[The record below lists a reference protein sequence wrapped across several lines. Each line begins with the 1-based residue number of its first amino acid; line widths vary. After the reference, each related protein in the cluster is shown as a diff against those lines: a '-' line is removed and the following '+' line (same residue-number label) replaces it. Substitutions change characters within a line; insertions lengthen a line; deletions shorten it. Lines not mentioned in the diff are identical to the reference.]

1 MANNK
6 KNPLKIFWTLLIF
19 VLLLAVVAGLFWFW
33 LKPSQ
38 LSSPD
43 VAAAAYKVS
52 RGDLVVRVTESGNI
66 KALNAADIKSEVEGQ
81 TTIISIVEE
90 GTIITPEDVA
100 GGKVLVELDS
110 SEIKERLTQQEITFA
125 SAEASFTEA
134 KESYEIQ
141 IKQNESDIKAAEL
154 KVKFAR
160 MDLEKYLGETVVA
173 RLIDAYQQNHA
184 VQIDIAS
191 LLQDPNQLGGGAK
204 QSIREL
210 EADIGLK
217 QAELIQAEERL
228 TWTKKLNEKEYVSK
242 DELKSDELTVER
254 RKIDLEKSLTSRQL
268 FQQYD
273 FAKQTEKLFSD
284 YLESLREMERREAEA
299 RSRLAQAE
307 ARLKSNQATYQ
318 LQKERLEKLQK
329 QLAACIIRAPSPG
342 MVVYESDSNPF
353 GGSRTLIEPGA
364 TIRERQKIMSLPN
377 TAEMGLEVKVHETWM
392 AQVRPGQFARITV
405 DAFPNQ
411 QFTGKVLK
419 IAMVPD
425 QQNFFL
431 NPDLKVYATELSI
444 DGRHDFLKTGMSAK
458 VEIIVQEL
466 PDVIYVPVQAVAN
479 RDGKKWCFLA
489 EGKEVKPREVKA
501 GAFNENFIQI
511 IEGLEPGQ
519 VISLAPPELAETPAA
534 DSGKKMPEKGPA
546 PAEAAPSSG
555 PMPQGQP
562 PAGQTPPPSPAGPP
576 PAPK

>member
-6 KNPLKIFWTLLIF
+6 KNPVKIFWTLLIF
-19 VLLLAVVAGLFWFW
+19 VLLLAVVASLFWFW

-52 RGDLVVRVTESGNI
+52 RGDLVVRVAESGNI

-90 GTIITPEDVA
+90 GTIITPEDVT

-160 MDLEKYLGETVVA
+160 MDLEKYLGETVVT
-173 RLIDAYQQNHA
+173 RLIEVYQQNHA
-184 VQIDIAS
+184 AQIDIAS

-228 TWTKKLNEKEYVSK
+228 SWTRKLNEKEYVSK
-242 DELKSDELTVER
+242 DELKSDELNVER
-254 RKIDLEKSLTSRQL
+254 RRIDLDKSQTSRQL

-329 QLAACIIRAPSPG
+329 QLAACIIKAPSPG

-489 EGKEVKPREVKA
+489 EGKDVKPREVKT

-546 PAEAAPSSG
+546 PAEAALPAG

-562 PAGQTPPPSPAGPP
+562 PAGQTPPPGPAGPP

>member
-1 MANNK
+1 MANSK
-6 KNPLKIFWTLLIF
+6 KNPVKIFWTLLIF
-19 VLLLAVVAGLFWFW
+19 VLLLAVVASLFWFW

-38 LSSPD
+38 LASPNLS
-43 VAAAAYKVS
+43 AAAYKVS

-173 RLIDAYQQNHA
+173 RLIEAYQQNNTA
-184 VQIDIAS
+184 QIDIAS

-228 TWTKKLNEKEYVSK
+228 SWTRKLNEKEYVSK
-242 DELKSDELTVER
+242 DELKSDELNVER
-254 RKIDLEKSLTSRQL
+254 RRIDLDKSQTSRQL

-299 RSRLAQAE
+299 RSRLAQAQ

-329 QLAACIIRAPSPG
+329 QLAACIIKAPSPG

-392 AQVRPGQFARITV
+392 AQVQPGQFARITV

-466 PDVIYVPVQAVAN
+466 PDVMYVPVQAVAN

-489 EGKEVKPREVKA
+489 EGKDVKPREVKA

-546 PAEAAPSSG
+546 PSENAPPAG
-555 PMPQGQP
+555 PMPQGQL

>member
-6 KNPLKIFWTLLIF
+6 KNPIKIFWTLLIF
-19 VLLLAVVAGLFWFW
+19 VLLLAVVVGLFWLW

-90 GTIITPEDVA
+90 GTILTPEDVT

-160 MDLEKYLGETVVA
+160 MDLEKYLGEPVVT
-173 RLIDAYQQNHA
+173 RLIEAYQQNHA
-184 VQIDIAS
+184 AQIDIAS

-228 TWTKKLNEKEYVSK
+228 SWTRKLNEKEYVSK
-242 DELKSDELTVER
+242 DELKSDELNVER
-254 RKIDLEKSLTSRQL
+254 RRIDLDKSQTSRQL

-284 YLESLREMERREAEA
+284 YLESLREMERRQAEA

-329 QLAACIIRAPSPG
+329 QLAACIIKAPSPG

-458 VEIIVQEL
+458 VEIIIQEL

-489 EGKEVKPREVKA
+489 EGKDVKPREVKA

-519 VISLAPPELAETPAA
+519 VISLAPPELADTPAA
-534 DSGKKMPEKGPA
+534 DPAKKMPEKGPA
-546 PAEAAPSSG
+546 PAEATPSAG
-555 PMPQGQP
+555 TMPQGQA
-562 PAGQTPPPSPAGPP
+562 PAGQTPPPGPAGPP